1 MCPVLP
7 AIVSIPIIRRS
18 SQILTVNSCS
28 VPCNTIHKATHPAI
42 DPIAAAPKPK
52 AAQQTNGVARAGTL
66 AAARSK
72 GPFVAL
78 GDSVELFQELF
89 RQYPRLQQ
97 QLLEIESA
105 SRRPVTEEEANA
117 QLELINQYTFEKG
130 KGAVKVRPWDQN
142 RGNDSG
148 VQALRNARR
157 VYGKDGEG
165 VRQYGELVLQILN
178 RANAVDG
185 AVETIEQERRDE
197 DARVINELLQ
207 VDS

>member
-1 MCPVLP
+1 VD
-7 AIVSIPIIRRS
+7 V
-18 SQILTVNSCS
+18 
-28 VPCNTIHKATHPAI
+28 
-42 DPIAAAPKPK
+42 PKPK
-52 AAQQTNGVARAGTL
+52 VVQQANGVARAGTV

-72 GPFVAL
+72 GPFAAL
-78 GDSVELFQELF
+78 DDSLELFKELF
-89 RQYPRLQQ
+89 RQYPRLSQ

-105 SRRPVTEEEANA
+105 SQRPATEEEAVA
-117 QLELINQYTFEKG
+117 QLDLINQYSFEKG
-130 KGAVKVRPWDQN
+130 KGGVKVRPWDQN

-165 VRQYGELVLQILN
+165 VRQYGELILQILN
-178 RANAVDG
+178 RANTVDD

-207 VDS
+207 VES